1 MRAYSKRL
9 FHTTLQ
15 DIRFQFRYGFY
26 FLYAVLTVIYIA
38 AISLLPAAWVQNAVA
53 IVLFSDPAAL
63 GFFFMGGI
71 LLLEKGERL
80 HDALFVS
87 PLTISGYVLSKAVSL
102 GLVSM
107 LAGLLIAAFCAGS
120 NINYPMLAL
129 SLLAGSVLFT
139 FAGIITGT
147 AAKTVN
153 HYMILSIPAEI
164 LLNIPPILLLF
175 GVDSPVLEFLPG
187 SVVLRLLQWSSGLS
201 IPYPPFLLL
210 ILLTLWEIPVYF
222 LVLKR
227 MRKFVAKIGGGA

>member
-87 PLTISGYVLSKAVSL
+87 LD
-102 GLVSM
+102 
-107 LAGLLIAAFCAGS
+107 
-120 NINYPMLAL
+120 NIRVCFFQKRFH
-129 SLLAGSVLFT
+129 SDLFPCWQ
-139 FAGIITGT
+139 AC
-147 AAKTVN
+147 
-153 HYMILSIPAEI
+153 
-164 LLNIPPILLLF
+164 
-175 GVDSPVLEFLPG
+175 
-187 SVVLRLLQWSSGLS
+187 
-201 IPYPPFLLL
+201 
-210 ILLTLWEIPVYF
+210 
-222 LVLKR
+222 
-227 MRKFVAKIGGGA
+227 